1 MTWPALVILALGTY
15 AMKAAG
21 PVVLG
26 SRTLPDRIVALFGLL
41 AVTLL
46 AALAAVSTFAEGRS
60 LSLDARAV
68 GVAAAAVAI
77 RLGAPFVAVVVLAAA
92 TAAAVRALGG

>member
-1 MTWPALVILALGTY
+1 
-15 AMKAAG
+15 
-21 PVVLG
+21 VLG

-77 RLGAPFVAVVVLAAA
+77 RLGAPFVVVVVLAAA

>member
-1 MTWPALVILALGTY
+1 
-15 AMKAAG
+15 
-21 PVVLG
+21 
-26 SRTLPDRIVALFGLL
+26 
-41 AVTLL
+41 
-46 AALAAVSTFAEGRS
+46 
-60 LSLDARAV
+60 V